1 MKKLLA
7 IAAIAVFAFSSCS
20 KDDDNGNGGGSS
32 SGSLTVEKKNRG
44 ILIDFSETWCP
55 PCGSSGGP
63 GFDSSLYLEGTSI
76 SAMKVYGSS
85 NPSTMNSPLSDG
97 LANAYNVSGVPD
109 FWFNNTELNS
119 GGGVYSSA
127 GANYNWVN
135 TKANAF
141 AVTDTIAGVALT
153 KAVVGDSVK
162 VTTRVKF
169 FKEQAANQQ
178 YTLAVYLVEDNIISN
193 QSTNSGANPNYRH
206 RNLLRSGNA
215 STYTGVALNGTAA
228 ITADQVFDNTFMLP
242 KNSITGNNGNLKAIA
257 VIWKLGTTPAKVV
270 NTNVVK

>member
-1 MKKLLA
+1 MKKLFAILSVAAVVLA
-7 IAAIAVFAFSSCS
+7 SCG
-20 KDDDNGNGGGSS
+20 KDDDNGTGGGTG

-63 GFDSSLYLEGTSI
+63 GFDSCLYLEGTTI

-85 NPSTMNSPLSDG
+85 SPSSMNSAVSNG
-97 LANAYNVSGVPD
+97 IASAYNVSGVPD

-119 GGGVYSSA
+119 GGGVYSSP

-141 AVTDTIAGVALT
+141 AADSVVAGVALT
-153 KAVVGDSVK
+153 KSFVGDSVK

-169 FKEQAANQQ
+169 FKEQTAGVD
-178 YTLAVYLVEDNIISN
+178 YRLAVYVVEDNIISN
-193 QSTNSGANPNYRH
+193 QSTSSGANPSYRH
-206 RNLLRSGNA
+206 RNLLRSCNA
-215 STYTGVALNGTAA
+215 STYTGVSLNTSGA
-228 ITADQVFDNTFMLP
+228 IAADQVYDNTFVLP
-242 KNSITGNNGNLKAIA
+242 KNSITGSTSNLKAIA
-257 VIWKLGTTPAKVV
+257 VIWKMGSTPAKVV
-270 NTNVVK
+270 NSNIVK